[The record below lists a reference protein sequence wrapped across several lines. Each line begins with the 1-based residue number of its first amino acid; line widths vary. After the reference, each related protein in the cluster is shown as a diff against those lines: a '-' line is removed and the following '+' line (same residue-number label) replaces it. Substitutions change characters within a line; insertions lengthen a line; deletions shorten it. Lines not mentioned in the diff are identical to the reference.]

1 MINHHVNRI
10 LQHKGYEALFS
21 LGLIKLL
28 TCRCPAAQAKHVR
41 KLQHLQNYSCV
52 NDQKK
57 SDSFRFTLITNN
69 AVILQ
74 NYLFFLPAPSVA
86 LPHIQSKKA
95 LKLCPA
101 LSHYLIWWV
110 GTVLQ
115 KHTTSTSGGLLKIK
129 AVWSSEALI
138 TIYQTT

>member
-21 LGLIKLL
+21 LEVIKLL
-28 TCRCPAAQAKHVR
+28 TCRWPAAQAKHVR

-69 AVILQ
+69 VVILQ
-74 NYLFFLPAPSVA
+74 NYLFFFTSPICCIAS
-86 LPHIQSKKA
+86 HSIQKA

-101 LSHYLIWWV
+101 LSHYLIWQV

-115 KHTTSTSGGLLKIK
+115 KHTISTSGGLLKIK